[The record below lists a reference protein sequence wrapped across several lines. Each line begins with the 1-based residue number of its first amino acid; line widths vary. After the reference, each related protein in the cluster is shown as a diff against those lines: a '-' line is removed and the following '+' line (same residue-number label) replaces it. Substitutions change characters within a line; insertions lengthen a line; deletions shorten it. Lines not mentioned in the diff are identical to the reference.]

1 MENIKG
7 AGAAHEWSV
16 MNIINQRMM
25 EAWRRTGKT
34 QVNLGRQIGV
44 KMAEWVE

>member
-1 MENIKG
+1 MEFIKG

-16 MNIINQRMM
+16 MNSNNQRMM
-25 EAWRRTGKT
+25 EAWRRTKET

-44 KMAEWVE
+44 KMV